1 MNMFKKSFFVLIFI
15 SLISCE
21 DVIKLDLKNSEPRL
35 VIESYIDVNEQLA
48 TVLVS
53 RSNGFYENNPITK
66 ISNAVIQ
73 LKNDKGISYAF
84 AEVAP
89 GRYTSNKKIT
99 TKPKEQWTIKITV
112 DNTTY
117 TATTKTPYPTVLGSL
132 STKKETYIQN
142 ENHAQYYVLAH
153 WNSKNPIK
161 NYYRVRSVNGG
172 NSFSSDYNHYVL
184 TKNTDFKN
192 RRFKVTLPYLFSSG
206 TIAKIQ
212 LMSVSEEYYNYFRQ
226 LANIQNSQTP
236 YNPKGNFDNN
246 ALGYF
251 GIFSTSEKE
260 IQI

>member
-15 SLISCE
+15 SLTSCE

-35 VIESYIDVNEQLA
+35 VIESYIDINEQSA

-53 RSNGFYENNPITK
+53 KSNGFYENKPVTK

-73 LKNDKGISYAF
+73 LKNNKGISHTF
-84 AEVAP
+84 TEISS
-89 GRYTSNKKIT
+89 GKYTSNKKIIT
-99 TKPKEQWTIKITV
+99 EAKEQWTIKITV

-117 TATTKTPYPTVLGSL
+117 TATTTTPYPAVLSNL
-132 STKKETYIQN
+132 STKKDRYSESGNY
-142 ENHAQYYVLAH
+142 AQYHVLAH
-153 WNSKNPIK
+153 WNSKNQTK
-161 NYYRVRSVNGG
+161 NYYRVRSVSKKTSYLG
-172 NSFSSDYNHYVL
+172 DYNYVL
-184 TKNTDFKN
+184 AKNTSTKNRK
-192 RRFKVTLPYLFSSG
+192 FKVAIPYLFSSG

-226 LANIQNSQTP
+226 LANIQYSQTP
-236 YNPKGNFDNN
+236 YNPKGNFNNN